1 MVAVAQGTGGE
12 PVSIGAVA
20 QQRALPASFLRQL
33 AVGLTRAGLLGA
45 HPGCRGGYVLARPA
59 GSITLRDIVE
69 ALEGPIEEID
79 DQPDTEASHAL
90 WAELGKEW
98 AQTLDR
104 YSLDALAKLFPLS
117 DA

>member
-1 MVAVAQGTGGE
+1 MVAVAQGAGGD
-12 PVSIGAVA
+12 PVSIAAVA
-20 QQRALPASFLRQL
+20 EKRSLPASFLRQL

-69 ALEGPIEEID
+69 ALDGPIEETD

-90 WAELGKEW
+90 WSELGKEW
-98 AQTLDR
+98 AHTLDR
-104 YSLDALAKLFPLS
+104 YSLDSLSKLFPVIE
-117 DA
+117 A